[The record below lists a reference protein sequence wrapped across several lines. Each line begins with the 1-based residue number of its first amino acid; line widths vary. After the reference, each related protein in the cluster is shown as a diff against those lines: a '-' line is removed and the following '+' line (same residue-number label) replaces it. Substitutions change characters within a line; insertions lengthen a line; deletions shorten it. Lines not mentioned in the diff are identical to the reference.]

1 MEPEPELEPAGPAH
15 DAQLPVWPPHFN
27 LAACGCVGCHVADA
41 AAPWIVGSCAPCG
54 DAPVQGVS
62 LAKGEDVLALTGGGD
77 MQLSRVDQGGG
88 GRTSGGR
95 TGSGVDL
102 ELEPRSGTLAVANR
116 RAKEPM
122 VVYLTA
128 VLPTALADPAPA
140 AAAAAAPP
148 AELIAVR
155 KTPFGGG
162 CHFVLKPINLPR
174 QARDKRRRN
183 SKKRCFSQAVGA
195 FKLAHP
201 DMGVKKLTAEFKK
214 AHPEMAAGVGAKEIR

>member
-1 MEPEPELEPAGPAH
+1 
-15 DAQLPVWPPHFN
+15 
-27 LAACGCVGCHVADA
+27 
-41 AAPWIVGSCAPCG
+41 
-54 DAPVQGVS
+54 

-77 MQLSRVDQGGG
+77 MQLSRVDQG
-88 GRTSGGR
+88 GGR

-183 SKKRCFSQAVGA
+183 SKKRRFSQAGGA